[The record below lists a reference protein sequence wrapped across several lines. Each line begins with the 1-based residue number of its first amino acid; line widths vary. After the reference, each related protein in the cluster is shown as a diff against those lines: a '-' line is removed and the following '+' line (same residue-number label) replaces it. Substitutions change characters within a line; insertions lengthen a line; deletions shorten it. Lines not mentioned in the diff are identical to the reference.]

1 MTALCWLKENNVLY
15 CNIVINTNL
24 LQQWEDEFVPS
35 GIAERVVDCGTD
47 NSEKQSYGMDLE
59 ADNFE
64 DNFHAAASQAQ
75 SENTKL
81 SGCVYTDA
89 NQARKYPTSKLISAL
104 VNNKILSTDDNEQ
117 IHVSTADDLPFHK
130 GDGNRPEPSLI
141 TYQSKG
147 CAVPLNDWDNP
158 AFFTA
163 AFPTLFLFGTG
174 GHLCRTR
181 RTALSIETW
190 AKWALT
196 HHSRRWVA

>member
-147 CAVPLNDWDNP
+147 CAVPLND
-158 AFFTA
+158 
-163 AFPTLFLFGTG
+163 
-174 GHLCRTR
+174 
-181 RTALSIETW
+181 
-190 AKWALT
+190 
-196 HHSRRWVA
+196 